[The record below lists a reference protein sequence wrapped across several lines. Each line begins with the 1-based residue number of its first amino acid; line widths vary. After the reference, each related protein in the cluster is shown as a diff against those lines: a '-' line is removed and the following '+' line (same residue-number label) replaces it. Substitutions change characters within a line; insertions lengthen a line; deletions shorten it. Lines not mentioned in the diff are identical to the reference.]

1 MGRGKSRRSLAEP
14 PRLVRTTFRT
24 SRLLDFCSR
33 KELIAQ
39 TGHQP
44 ADWPLVVLKEL
55 VDNALDACEDAGIPP
70 EIMVTV
76 AEGMI
81 QVADNGPGLPAGTID
96 DVLDFSVRVSSRE
109 AYVSPDRGAQ
119 GNALK
124 TLVAMPFVVDG
135 EIGQVEITALGTQ
148 HEIVL
153 EVDRIRQVPVVHH
166 NKIPAPEG
174 KTGTV
179 VSVRWPDS
187 ASSTLA
193 NAKGRFLQMAESY
206 TVLNPHLTMT
216 VDWFGEIQRTE
227 ATVPEWAKWRP
238 SDPTS
243 PHWYKPEHLARL
255 ISAYLSNDV
264 DYRRERTVREFVAE
278 FRGLSGTAK
287 QKTVLAASGLAR
299 APLSALTKGQ
309 DLDHATITALLTA
322 MQAASKAVPPDRL
335 GVIGREHTRTRFE
348 GVGCDMETFR
358 YSCKRETRQG
368 LPWVIET
375 AFAMRATEQRA
386 GRQFIVGVN
395 WSPGIVNPFRTL
407 GAIGASLD
415 AILEQQR
422 AGRDEPVVFL
432 LHVAGPRVEFADRGK
447 SVIVVEED

>member
-1 MGRGKSRRSLAEP
+1 
-14 PRLVRTTFRT
+14 
-24 SRLLDFCSR
+24 
-33 KELIAQ
+33 
-39 TGHQP
+39 
-44 ADWPLVVLKEL
+44 
-55 VDNALDACEDAGIPP
+55 
-70 EIMVTV
+70 
-76 AEGMI
+76 
-81 QVADNGPGLPAGTID
+81 
-96 DVLDFSVRVSSRE
+96 
-109 AYVSPDRGAQ
+109 
-119 GNALK
+119 
-124 TLVAMPFVVDG
+124 
-135 EIGQVEITALGTQ
+135 
-148 HEIVL
+148 
-153 EVDRIRQVPVVHH
+153 
-166 NKIPAPEG
+166 
-174 KTGTV
+174 
-179 VSVRWPDS
+179 
-187 ASSTLA
+187 
-193 NAKGRFLQMAESY
+193 
-206 TVLNPHLTMT
+206 
-216 VDWFGEIQRTE
+216 
-227 ATVPEWAKWRP
+227 VPEWAKWRP

-415 AILEQQR
+415 AVLEQQR